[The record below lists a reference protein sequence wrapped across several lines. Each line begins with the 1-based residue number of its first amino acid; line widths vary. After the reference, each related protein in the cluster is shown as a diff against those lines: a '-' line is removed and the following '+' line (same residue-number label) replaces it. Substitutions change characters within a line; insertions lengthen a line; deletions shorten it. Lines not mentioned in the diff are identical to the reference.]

1 MLFPLTPA
9 RKVASYTFR
18 RGMCQAGNTVMN
30 KHTQSCPHKTYH
42 LTGSPIKHSMYQYLK
57 F

>member
-42 LTGSPIKHSMYQYLK
+42 LTGSPIKHSVYQYLK